1 MAGPPGIPGGRWGWP
16 DARTRARLAR
26 MLRSFLASEV
36 GGKARWLFLL
46 LLALLVG
53 INGLNVLNS
62 YVGRDFMTALE
73 KRAASSF
80 LRLALL
86 YVGVFALSTAV
97 LVFLRFIEETLA
109 LTWRGWLTRW
119 TVRRYLH
126 PPVYHRLNDQLI
138 ANGEVPNPDQRMAD
152 DVRVF
157 TTTTLSLLILLL
169 NASFTI
175 LAFSGVMWSISPSL
189 VFLTVAY
196 AGAGSL
202 LAIAWGRPL
211 VRLNV
216 AQLDKEAD
224 FRAELIHIR
233 ENAEPIAIAHRE
245 DRLLRR
251 LLRRIDDWASNFR
264 RIIAV
269 NRNLG
274 LFTTGYNY
282 LIQILPAL
290 VVAPL
295 FFRGQVEFGVVTQ
308 STMAFAHLVGAFSL
322 LITQIQSI
330 SSYAA
335 VVTRLGVLGEGI
347 EQAEAR
353 PVPPNEVCPHHSRT
367 ETCPVCVARPL
378 PTSAI
383 EVQSD
388 GADGAVTYDRLTL
401 LSPSEGRVLTKELTG
416 SATPGMKLLILGS
429 NDEAKSALFRATA
442 GTWSLGSGRL
452 LRPGDD
458 RMVFLAER
466 PYLPP
471 GTMRDVLTS
480 RDTDSALSDEQLRAA
495 LQAVDVEPVVL
506 RCGGLAVERRWDTLL
521 SLREQKLVAFA
532 RVLLSAPRFVFLERP
547 GTGLSDEHLGHVLEK
562 LAARSISVITIG
574 KPEDARR
581 YYNGVLTLEDDGSWQ
596 WTSIRPE
603 GA

>member
-1 MAGPPGIPGGRWGWP
+1 MAGGRWGWP
-16 DARTRARLAR
+16 DARTRTRLAR

-46 LLALLVG
+46 LLVLLVG
-53 INGLNVLNS
+53 INGLNVVNS

-73 KRAASSF
+73 RRAAGTF
-80 LRLALL
+80 LRLAFL

-97 LVFLRFIEETLA
+97 LVSLRFTEETLA
-109 LTWRGWLTRW
+109 LTWRRWLTRW
-119 TVRRYLH
+119 AVRRYLH

-157 TTTTLSLLILLL
+157 TTTTLSLLILFL

-189 VFLTVAY
+189 VFVTVAY
-196 AGAGSL
+196 AGIGSL

-251 LLRRIDDWASNFR
+251 VLRRIDDWAANFR
-264 RIIAV
+264 RIISV
-269 NRNLG
+269 NRTLG

-295 FFRGQVEFGVVTQ
+295 FFRGTVEFGVVTQ

-322 LITQIQSI
+322 LVTQIQSI

-335 VVTRLGVLGEGI
+335 VVTRLAVLNEGI

-353 PVPPNEVCPHHSRT
+353 PVLPDEVCPHHART

-388 GADGAVTYDRLTL
+388 GAEGGVTYDRLTL
-401 LSPSEGRVLTKELTG
+401 LSPADGRVLTKELTG
-416 SATPGMKLLILGS
+416 SVTAGTRLLILGA

-458 RMVFLAER
+458 DLLFLTER

-471 GTMRDVLTS
+471 GSMREVLTS
-480 RDTDSALSDEQLRAA
+480 RDQDAAVSDEQLLEALRA
-495 LQAVDVEPVVL
+495 VEVEPVVL
-506 RCGGLAVERRWDTLL
+506 RCGGLAAERRWDSLL

-532 RVLLSAPRFVFLERP
+532 RVLLSMPRLVFLERP
-547 GTGLSDEHLGHVLEK
+547 GTGLGDEQLERLLSR
-562 LAARSISVITIG
+562 LAANAASVVTLG
-574 KPEDARR
+574 KPEDVRR
-581 YYNGVLTLEDDGSWQ
+581 FYNGVLTLEDDGSWQ
-596 WTSIRPE
+596 WTAIPRE
-603 GA
+603 AT